1 MNKDVTQMESN
12 FFVGG
17 GKNGKNKKRKNN
29 IASIGYKRLLEIVK
43 DKIQQKV
50 RGRSTGSF
58 ATVNPNVMKVM
69 FHSFDSSGDGE
80 LSRDEFSNALR
91 SRLGLMNIS
100 DKDMSE
106 LMDHFDADGDGK

>member
-1 MNKDVTQMESN
+1 MPFFLFRFREIDADKSGAITFNEFSSVMNKDVTQMESN

-29 IASIGYKRLLEIVK
+29 VASIGYKRLLEIVK

-69 FHSFDSSGDGE
+69 FHSFDASGDGE
-80 LSRDEFSNALR
+80 LSR
-91 SRLGLMNIS
+91 
-100 DKDMSE
+100 
-106 LMDHFDADGDGK
+106 GK

>member
-1 MNKDVTQMESN
+1 MTKTEGN

-17 GKNGKNKKRKNN
+17 GQSKHGRKKKNN
-29 IASIGYKRLLEIVK
+29 VASIGYKRLLEIVK